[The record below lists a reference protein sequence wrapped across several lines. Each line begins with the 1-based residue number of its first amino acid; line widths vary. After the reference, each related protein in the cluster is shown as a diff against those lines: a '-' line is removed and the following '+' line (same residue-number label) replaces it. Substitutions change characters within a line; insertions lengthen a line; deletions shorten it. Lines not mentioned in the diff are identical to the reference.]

1 MSDEDIGLYHKIMR
15 ATKETDYDTFIKNYE
30 KYMKELL
37 VKRNKIKQDVKR
49 LEGKA
54 DRRHKQAMVNLQK
67 LHVNITNKLQQ
78 TYPIEWGANQMK
90 QYVKRKD
97 HRDTI
102 EGFNAL
108 PKQWAMGDDANKKK
122 SSKKGGRKKKTRK
135 KSTKKMNLSASD
147 YRKILKFYKLSIP
160 KKVSNLRKK
169 GDKIIAKKFCSC
181 IKKVRA
187 KFKKEGI
194 AIAICTKSVITRK
207 GIKRGKFKCKK
218 RRSIKLFRGGSK
230 RRTKKKRGGRKKKT
244 RKMRGGVLV
253 KDIIEECK
261 HNNDYEDPIT
271 FEELGI
277 DGVQVLKDVTPK
289 KKNDTDYCFNFSTI
303 YKDGGTEYKDNMKI
317 NPITK
322 QSWSNDLVP
331 ETPLAERKRQLMVDN
346 GMYKKFLGYYPSGVE
361 GDNELWP
368 QHEWAPCCSK
378 CEKGWCDTLT
388 CKKNPTTYC
397 SPCKEK
403 DSGEDYVI
411 NKKSSQLECTPPQ

>member
-1 MSDEDIGLYHKIMR
+1 MSDHYSLMQ
-15 ATKETDYDTFIKNYE
+15 ATKETTSYDTFIKNY
-30 KYMKELL
+30 KIYMKGLHHEADQVRKA
-37 VKRNKIKQDVKR
+37 VKEAGAIQYNHKKSMNSIKKR
-49 LEGKA
+49 SKE
-54 DRRHKQAMVNLQK
+54 
-67 LHVNITNKLQQ
+67 ITNKLQQ
-78 TYPIEWGANQMK
+78 TYPIKWGMYQMK
-90 QYVKRKD
+90 QYLEIKD
-97 HRDTI
+97 II
-102 EGFNAL
+102 EGFDAL
-108 PKQWAMGDDANKKK
+108 PQEWAMGDDGDKKK
-122 SSKKGGRKKKTRK
+122 SSEGGRKKKTRK
-135 KSTKKMNLSASD
+135 KSTKKMKLSASD

-253 KDIIEECK
+253 ENISEECK
-261 HNNDYEDPIT
+261 HNKDYEDPISL
-271 FEELGI
+271 EELGI
-277 DGVQVLKDVTPK
+277 GGVQVLKDGE
-289 KKNDTDYCFNFSTI
+289 NDTDYCFNFNTI
-303 YKDGGTEYKDNMKI
+303 YKDGGTKYQDNMKI

-331 ETPLAERKRQLMVDN
+331 EPPLAKIKRKLMVEN
-346 GMYKKFLGYYPSGVE
+346 GMYKKFLGYFPSGSP
-361 GDNELWP
+361 GDNEVWP
-368 QHEWAPCCSK
+368 KHEWAPCCSK

-397 SPCKEK
+397 SPCKET

-411 NKKSSQLECTPPQ
+411 NKKSRQLECTPPQ